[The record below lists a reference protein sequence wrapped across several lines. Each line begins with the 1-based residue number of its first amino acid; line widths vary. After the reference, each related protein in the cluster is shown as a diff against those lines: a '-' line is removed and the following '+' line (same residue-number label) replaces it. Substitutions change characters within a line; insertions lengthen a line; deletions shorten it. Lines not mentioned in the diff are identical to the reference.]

1 MRIFLVGFMGCG
13 KSSLGKRLAKK
24 LNYSFLDL
32 DCRLEELI
40 GMTVSDAFDTHG
52 EEHFRQ
58 MEKKVLHETFGLRNT
73 IIATGGGTPCYFD
86 NMEQMK
92 NNGVTVYLKMSP
104 LSLSYRLRYA
114 SSNRP
119 LVKDLTGSDLEQFV
133 DQKLRE
139 REPVYAQSHVIIK
152 GESAKPDQIISLLF
166 G

>member
-13 KSSLGKRLAKK
+13 KSSIGERLAKK
-24 LNYSFLDL
+24 LNYTFVDL
-32 DCRLEELI
+32 DSRLEELL
-40 GMTVSDAFDTHG
+40 GMTVSDVFAQHG

-58 MEKKVLHETFGLRNT
+58 MEKKVLHETFNLRNT
-73 IIATGGGTPCYFD
+73 VIATGGGTPCYFD

-92 NNGVTVYLKMSP
+92 NYGVTVYLKMSP
-104 LSLSYRLRYA
+104 LSLSYRLKYA
-114 SSNRP
+114 RKKRP
-119 LVKDLTGSDLEQFV
+119 LVKELKGNDLEQFV

-139 REPVYAQSHVIIK
+139 REPVYMQSHVIIK